1 MALSSDYQLL
11 VADSQDGSMLVW
23 NLEVI
28 EMLHTLPGHSG
39 VYSSFFFT
47 VGELL
52 SCLKRALTACPSPP
66 SHQHSANC

>member
-39 VYSSFFFT
+39 VYSSFFFYGWR
-47 VGELL
+47 VSFMSEKSFDSL
-52 SCLKRALTACPSPP
+52 SITS
-66 SHQHSANC
+66 

>member
-11 VADSQDGSMLVW
+11 VAGSLHGSMLVW
-23 NLEVI
+23 NMEVI

-39 VYSSFFFT
+39 EHSSFFT

-52 SCLKRALTACPSPP
+52 SCLKRASTAWPSPP
-66 SHQHSANC
+66 SHQHPANR